1 MAYLRE
7 ALDKDAAVSEN
18 DQRQVNR
25 LLAVIGSATKFVM
38 AAG

>member
-18 DQRQVNR
+18 DQRQVI
-25 LLAVIGSATKFVM
+25 AC
-38 AAG
+38 